1 MDLNISKMEQFS
13 KVQIECLEMM
23 NELIAYDKEEAVKLS
38 LIHI

>member
-23 NELIAYDKEEAVKLS
+23 NENS
-38 LIHI
+38 LLMTKKKP